1 MRPGV
6 AVEKRHV
13 PLNTRAKFR
22 VVTSFRTSKSAIRNM
37 EIQGGLFSHAAE
49 KRRLVLH
56 RVGGYKQD
64 AVPALRHGGHLL
76 FLRDARRP
84 CGSRAGF
91 KRGPAAKTKT
101 LRHVG

>member
-56 RVGGYKQD
+56 GMGSDKQN
-64 AVPALRHGGHLL
+64 AVPALRHGGDLL
-76 FLRDARRP
+76 FLRDARQAWGRRSGLTR
-84 CGSRAGF
+84 C
-91 KRGPAAKTKT
+91 PAAKYNP
-101 LRHVG
+101 VPE

>member
-56 RVGGYKQD
+56 GMGSDKQD
-64 AVPALRHGGHLL
+64 AVPALRHGGHQL
-76 FLRDARRP
+76 FWRDARQP
-84 CGSRAGF
+84 
-91 KRGPAAKTKT
+91 
-101 LRHVG
+101 